1 MDEVGSM
8 PITDL
13 YFWGSGG
20 VVVSALAIASEGG
33 KFDPLW
39 ERWSFLATEKAV
51 PVIGH
56 DVGMLRFSCRLWLG
70 TLNLKCKTNN

>member
-8 PITDL
+8 PITNQ

-33 KFDPLW
+33 KFDPL
-39 ERWSFLATEKAV
+39 
-51 PVIGH
+51 
-56 DVGMLRFSCRLWLG
+56 
-70 TLNLKCKTNN
+70 